1 LNSPILSSAQMRVA
15 EEAAFAGGVE
25 VEALMDKAGA
35 VVAQSVCKFFPN
47 PGKCIVF
54 AGKGHNAGD
63 ALFAAQCLRR
73 RGWKIEVRLAFK
85 ESDCSELMRKK
96 LESLRR
102 RPPEILGAR
111 PSRGDG
117 TDFGITLVELWADVA
132 DQLSA
137 AQGAIAS
144 EAYLCSAS
152 PVVIL
157 DGLLGLGAKPPLRDP
172 IRTACRCINQLRE
185 KEGAYVFAV
194 DLPTGLDGDSGKTD
208 RDCVIAD
215 FTVTIGFA
223 KPGLVADDALNFVG
237 RLEVAPLDELRPP
250 EKKEK
255 EIVACAPA
263 LRDLLRRRKF
273 SAYKNQFGR
282 IGVVAGSK
290 GFIGA
295 ALMTTQGAL
304 RAGAGLVEVFV
315 PEEIY
320 EIVAA
325 AVPMEAMV
333 RPIKSYRDLL
343 KEKTDVWALGP
354 GLGKLRAAEI
364 LELIE
369 KAKQPMVVDAD
380 GLNILADKIAPL
392 RRCKGERLL
401 TPHPGEMKRLFP
413 DKKETR
419 AKTATKFCNRFP
431 VTLLLKGSR
440 TIMAERDRPLSY
452 NTTGNPGM
460 ATGGMGD
467 VLTGVCAGLAGQG
480 LSLYDAAR
488 LGAWLCGRAA
498 EIAIFCEGQSEQSLL
513 PRDVLDHLGDAFN
526 ELHRLVV

>member
-1 LNSPILSSAQMRVA
+1 MRAA
-15 EEAAFAGGVE
+15 EEAAFARGVE

-35 VVAQSVCKFFPN
+35 GVAQAVTKFFQK

-63 ALFAAQCLRR
+63 ALVAADCLRR
-73 RGWKIEVRLAFK
+73 LGWKIEVRLAFQ
-85 ESDCSELMRKK
+85 EADCSGLMRKK
-96 LESLRR
+96 LENLRR
-102 RPPEILGAR
+102 RSPEILGAT
-111 PSRGDG
+111 PSHSGS
-117 TDFGITLVELWADVA
+117 TDLGVTLVELWAEVV
-132 DQLSA
+132 DQLST
-137 AQGAIAS
+137 AQEAIAAA
-144 EAYLCSAS
+144 AYLGTSA
-152 PVVIL
+152 PLIIL

-172 IRTACRCINQLRE
+172 IRAACLSINHLRTN
-185 KEGAYVFAV
+185 KSACVFAV

-208 RDCVIAD
+208 RDCVIGD

-237 RLEVAPLDELRPP
+237 RLEVVQLDELRSP
-250 EKKEK
+250 EKKAK
-255 EIVACAPA
+255 EITAA
-263 LRDLLRRRKF
+263 LLAFRELLPRRKF
-273 SAYKNQFGR
+273 STYKNQCGR

-295 ALMTTQGAL
+295 ALMTSQGAL

-320 EIVAA
+320 EIVASA
-325 AVPMEAMV
+325 APMESMV
-333 RPIKSYRDLL
+333 KPLQSYRDLL
-343 KEKTDVWALGP
+343 NEKADVWAVGP
-354 GLGKLRAAEI
+354 GLGKSRAAEI

-369 KAKQPMVVDAD
+369 KAKQPMVIDAD
-380 GLNILADKIAPL
+380 GLNILAEKTSTL
-392 RRCKGERLL
+392 KRCKGKRLL
-401 TPHPGEMKRLFP
+401 TPHPGEMKRLSP
-413 DKKETR
+413 DEKETR
-419 AKTATKFCNRFP
+419 AKAATKFCQRFP

-440 TIMAERDRPLSY
+440 TIVGERDRPLSY

-467 VLTGVCAGLAGQG
+467 ILTGVCAGLAGQG

-498 EIAIFCEGQSEQSLL
+498 EIAIFDGSQSEQSLL
-513 PRDVLDHLGDAFN
+513 PRDVLDHLGPAFN
-526 ELHRLVV
+526 ELRC